1 MLDASSSTS
10 FPTEVKV
17 MIKRD
22 FSVYIHP
29 RDIIKNFSTKRK
41 CHDAKLLQNLIMY
54 NYVIM
59 YIYVGMC
66 TFSAFC
72 FRRYAKQLDLLMGLH
87 TEDNNSIAVRVNL
100 LEKYLLLS

>member
-1 MLDASSSTS
+1 MLDARSSTS

-22 FSVYIHP
+22 YSVYIHP

-41 CHDAKLLQNLIMY
+41 CHDAKLLQNLIY
-54 NYVIM
+54 VYVIM
-59 YIYVGMC
+59 YIYIEMSY

-87 TEDNNSIAVRVNL
+87 ICRRQ
-100 LEKYLLLS
+100 